1 MWSGLFRHT
10 RALGVSP
17 EIKWLSLYKGLPED
31 IYPEDAPLLVR
42 VMFDDLQQWNW
53 LQALAKEMSST
64 APLLVLC
71 SSWSFSQLGKWLTE
85 IANARQE
92 GRKEFFGSGILAFFL
107 SFYGYSER

>member
-1 MWSGLFRHT
+1 MPNANDEDVLQSTRRLCQQIGHNYIDVIVDQCGLDYSVIPALSGF
-10 RALGVSP
+10 SP

-64 APLLVLC
+64 APVM
-71 SSWSFSQLGKWLTE
+71 TPT
-85 IANARQE
+85 
-92 GRKEFFGSGILAFFL
+92 
-107 SFYGYSER
+107 Y